1 MTAIVQFLDR
11 FVPYNAFLKDVGSTV
26 VAMLKEETNDPEFI
40 SQRKAFAMFGR
51 RNVERWR
58 RSGLIEPIKRP
69 GRVEYKTSQLRLL
82 QRNSQDYLYK

>member
-11 FVPYNAFLKDVGSTV
+11 LVPYNDFLKDVGSTV

-58 RSGLIEPIKRP
+58 RFGLIEPIKRP